1 MRPALSL
8 NALGRGL
15 LVMALA
21 GLAALLAWRLAPQ
34 VLALV
39 SRDGASGPG
48 RQPIA
53 RRLITYRLDPL
64 RPTVFRFSQP
74 LAELRMITQPVLS
87 PAAVQPGKHWIYGVR
102 VDLLDASGSMIETV
116 TIHARSTILEPDGAR
131 RGPERYYRGATDLV
145 ASGDEFHV
153 GGSRPVA
160 AIRVLAGKADPGV
173 VAIDLRV
180 SEQRPLIDSAAE
192 SAFARASPVERER
205 LAAANAFPPELLT
218 RAERMAIA
226 RNQWRP
232 VGPVGIEGRDYVSQV
247 LYEEE
252 ESPFPSTTRASAP
265 RAGR

>member
-1 MRPALSL
+1 LSL
-8 NALGRGL
+8 NALGLGL
-15 LVMALA
+15 LVLALA
-21 GLAALLAWRLAPQ
+21 GLAALPAWRLAPQ

-39 SRDGASGPG
+39 SQDRASGPG

-74 LAELRMITQPVLS
+74 IAELRMITQPVLS
-87 PAAVQPGKHWIYGVR
+87 KAAVQPGKHWTYGVR
-102 VDLLDASGSMIETV
+102 AALLDASGGVIETV
-116 TIHARSTILEPDGAR
+116 TIHARSTILEPDGTR
-131 RGPERYYRGATDLV
+131 RGPPRYYRGVADMVAT
-145 ASGDEFHV
+145 GDEFHV
-153 GGSRPVA
+153 RGARPVA
-160 AIRVLAGKADPGV
+160 AIRVLAGSADPGV

-180 SEQRPLIDSAAE
+180 SEQRPLIDSAAN
-192 SAFARASPVERER
+192 SAFARYSPVDRER
-205 LAAANAFPPELLT
+205 LAAASAFPPELLT
-218 RAERMAIA
+218 RTERMAIA

-252 ESPFPSTTRASAP
+252 ESPFPSINRPSAP